1 MNIKRWLVSIA
12 LIFVVIASLGFVKFQ
27 QIQAAIAFGE
37 SFPEPSGSV
46 KSEVVTTQPVTNKY
60 EVVGEAKATKSLM
73 LTTEFAGPITFLGYE
88 PGDNVK
94 AGQVLLR
101 QDTSIDEANL
111 KAAQARHKLAKAQYS
126 RQATLLNQKR
136 TSQNDV
142 DIAEADMSIAAAEI
156 ERLSSVIAK
165 KTIIAPFD
173 GTVGLDDYQVGQ
185 LLDVNTTV
193 TRLIGNSD
201 EIWIDFSLPQTAI
214 QPDIGNSI
222 TVSTIG
228 QNSRQFQA
236 YIIARNPQINET
248 SRQVSY
254 RASLDNEDRQITPN
268 QMVNIVVEGKKVN
281 TVLVPINAI
290 YRDHTGSYVYLLK
303 QDEQNNWRA
312 HAVAVTLGKRMNNKQ
327 VVLSGLSG
335 NEFIATE
342 GAFKLSEG
350 LLVYTQAPDK
360 SRGRGEQP

>member
-1 MNIKRWLVSIA
+1 MNIKRWLVSIV
-12 LIFVVIASLGFVKFQ
+12 LILMVIASLGFVKFQ

-46 KSEVVTTQPVTNKY
+46 KSEIVTTQPVTNKY
-60 EVVGEAKATKSLM
+60 EVVGEAKATKSLV
-73 LTTEFAGPITFLGYE
+73 LTTEYVGPITFVGYK

-101 QDTSIDEANL
+101 QDISIDEANL
-111 KAAQARHKLAKAQYS
+111 KAARARHKLADAQYS
-126 RQATLLNQKR
+126 RQATLLKQKR

-142 DIAEADMSIAAAEI
+142 DIAEADMSIAAAEV

-165 KTIIAPFD
+165 KTIVAPFD
-173 GTVGLDDYQVGQ
+173 GTVGLEDYQVGQ
-185 LLDVNTTV
+185 LLDVNTTI
-193 TRLIGNSD
+193 TRLIGDSD
-201 EIWIDFSLPQTAI
+201 VIWIDFSLPQTAI
-214 QPDIGNSI
+214 QPSVGDSI
-222 TVSTIG
+222 TVNTIG

-236 YIIARNPQINET
+236 NIIARNPQINKT
-248 SRQVSY
+248 SRQVTY
-254 RASLDNEDRQITPN
+254 RASLDNRDKHLSAN
-268 QMVNIVVEGKKVN
+268 QMMNVVVEGEKVS
-281 TVLVPINAI
+281 TVLVPTNAI

-303 QDEQNNWRA
+303 QDEHSDWRA

-350 LLVYTQAPDK
+350 LLVYTQVPK
-360 SRGRGEQP
+360 SVSGRGE